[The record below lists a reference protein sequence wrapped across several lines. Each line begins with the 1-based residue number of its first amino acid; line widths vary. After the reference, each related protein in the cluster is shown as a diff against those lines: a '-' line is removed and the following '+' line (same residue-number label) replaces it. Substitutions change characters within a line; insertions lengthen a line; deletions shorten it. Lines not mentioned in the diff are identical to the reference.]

1 MKTATITE
9 VNSIKE
15 YQGKNGLTL
24 YHNLTMNNGDKI
36 NIGKKVKQ
44 LVGGSLHYEITD
56 SLDTHEFK
64 KAKPVS
70 PNNFT
75 YSNKDDFKPQICFQS
90 ARRDFAILNQGK
102 NLTPEQ
108 LHEGAMKVYE
118 LHKNNKNNL

>member
-56 SLDTHEFK
+56 SLDTHELK
-64 KAKPVS
+64 K
-70 PNNFT
+70 
-75 YSNKDDFKPQICFQS
+75 Q
-90 ARRDFAILNQGK
+90 NQ
-102 NLTPEQ
+102 
-108 LHEGAMKVYE
+108 YR
-118 LHKNNKNNL
+118 